1 MKILIVDDEQ
11 IMRNGLRVTV
21 DWESYGFE
29 IIDAVANGK
38 RAIQVC
44 EEKAVPDIVITDIRM
59 PVMDGLELT
68 KELTTRY
75 PHTKIIIIS
84 AYDDFKYA
92 QQAIGLGASEYILKA
107 DLDCDALLAVL
118 IKMKEQIEQQRSAEK
133 EQQKVNGLM
142 EQLQDNFLLR
152 LLSTPCYEGDVQR
165 KIRELDMELLPEN
178 LYMIQF
184 WSDIRDREEI
194 KVILERSGL
203 HHGYWLA
210 SSKNHYILIAN
221 GDEKQ
226 EKGRIPAG
234 LEQIRELCGGNIY
247 CSGPFDGFGQIYM
260 KNKDMRP
267 VMEFYNF
274 YDRKGVFYYKDGMP
288 EAGELNY
295 SRNLSEF
302 LLLLEGNYLKEA
314 RQLII
319 EILMDFANK
328 MYNPEDIYELTGIL
342 CDMARE
348 KAKEIYRLSCCA
360 EEIPHWEGSDGMMI
374 KQRIRRYK
382 KLVELTEASE
392 GYFRSL
398 FDYMEKYLYHYDK
411 IVSQAVRYMNGHL
424 EEDISLKAVADVIYC
439 SAPYL
444 SSLFKKETGVNFSE
458 YLVNMRI
465 RRAQNLLLSTKLPV
479 SEIAQ
484 KVGIA
489 NCSYFIRVFAR
500 ITGVTPVKYRNRE
513 Q

>member
-133 EQQKVNGLM
+133 EKQKVNGLM
-142 EQLQDNFLLR
+142 EQLQDNLLLR
-152 LLSTPCYEGDVQR
+152 LLSTLCYEGDVQR

-234 LEQIRELCGGNIY
+234 LEQIREL
-247 CSGPFDGFGQIYM
+247 
-260 KNKDMRP
+260 
-267 VMEFYNF
+267 
-274 YDRKGVFYYKDGMP
+274 
-288 EAGELNY
+288 
-295 SRNLSEF
+295 
-302 LLLLEGNYLKEA
+302 
-314 RQLII
+314 
-319 EILMDFANK
+319 
-328 MYNPEDIYELTGIL
+328 
-342 CDMARE
+342 
-348 KAKEIYRLSCCA
+348 
-360 EEIPHWEGSDGMMI
+360 
-374 KQRIRRYK
+374 
-382 KLVELTEASE
+382 
-392 GYFRSL
+392 
-398 FDYMEKYLYHYDK
+398 
-411 IVSQAVRYMNGHL
+411 
-424 EEDISLKAVADVIYC
+424 
-439 SAPYL
+439 
-444 SSLFKKETGVNFSE
+444 
-458 YLVNMRI
+458 
-465 RRAQNLLLSTKLPV
+465 
-479 SEIAQ
+479 
-484 KVGIA
+484 
-489 NCSYFIRVFAR
+489 
-500 ITGVTPVKYRNRE
+500 
-513 Q
+513 